1 MSVHTTSSLSW
12 SNEMGHRSHSAWLL
26 LVKGE
31 EIVSFGERTMP
42 GWVVVLG
49 TDYRQ
54 NGKWS
59 HTTFR
64 LELAVGVRA
73 IAGHNGWETG
83 RFVEGLRSAV
93 RGNEPIDRWPDLA
106 NALGVSVPAAMS
118 FLRQWR
124 PKAAEALDIVDAQL
138 EALEASVPAGEVV
151 DTVTITVSFGSPTN
165 RAIADGWWSAPKQIT
180 GQKAQLRLIDSTKGW
195 EKGNVVVV
203 GMTGTVL
210 SAVSSSGMHG
220 GYRAVTVA
228 VVPGTETQIPAF
240 VPETRPEP
248 EPSPYGAY
256 ATEPT
261 PEPAKPATLEDLKA
275 KFGR

>member
-1 MSVHTTSSLSW
+1 
-12 SNEMGHRSHSAWLL
+12 MGSRSRSAWLL

-31 EIVSFGERTMP
+31 EIISFAEKTMS
-42 GWVVVLG
+42 GWVVVQG
-49 TDYRQ
+49 TDYSK

-64 LELAVGVRA
+64 LELANGVRA

-93 RGNEPIDRWPDLA
+93 SGSGPIDRWPDLA
-106 NALGVSVPAAMS
+106 HALGVSVPAAMA
-118 FLRQWR
+118 FLREWR
-124 PKAAEALDIVDAQL
+124 PKAAAALDLVDAQL
-138 EALEASVPAGEVV
+138 EALEASVPATSEIV

-180 GQKAQLRLIDSTKGW
+180 GQKAQLRLIDPKKGW
-195 EKGNVVVV
+195 EKENIVVV

-210 SAVSSSGMHG
+210 NAVSSSGMHG
-220 GYRAVTVA
+220 GYRAITVA